1 MNYNKIKFIRSY
13 PKGEITKML
22 LEHKRLTFVVTPE
35 MEPVIDKAKKIFY
48 NYTQSDM
55 IRTLI
60 IAGLDSLDNDEECQE
75 SVHQSEDFST

>member
-13 PKGEITKML
+13 PKGEITKMP

-35 MEPVIDKAKKIFY
+35 LEPVIDKAKKIFY

-60 IAGLDSLDNDEECQE
+60 IAGLDSLDNDDECQE

>member
-1 MNYNKIKFIRSY
+1 
-13 PKGEITKML
+13 
-22 LEHKRLTFVVTPE
+22 

>member
-13 PKGEITKML
+13 PKGEITKMP
-22 LEHKRLTFVVTPE
+22 LEQKRLTFVVTPE
-35 MEPVIDKAKKIFY
+35 LEPVIDKAKKIFY

>member
-1 MNYNKIKFIRSY
+1 M
-13 PKGEITKML
+13 P